1 MIRENLKKIFVKND
15 NNNGQQSLDKRHMN
29 ITPFVE
35 DIAKLLVIEL
45 PKIESWSCLFLE
57 DGQIQTQREFRRDEL
72 PEDTTYY
79 RSFYFDKR
87 NLIVI
92 ARKYL
97 RVDLGNGI
105 RRFRNKAS
113 AEQLFDLAHELRHV
127 WQKTYHEDV
136 YYEKNAIQL
145 EVIRDKAEIDA
156 DAFAFSY
163 VFSDRTPFT
172 WEDFPNLAEEIVL
185 YATLDEG
192 ERWSRTAELAGEYG
206 FKTGTKLEDLKN
218 NVDGE
223 KIAAAVQ
230 LIAVEKLQRRYN
242 G

>member
-1 MIRENLKKIFVKND
+1 MIRENLKKLFVKND
-15 NNNGQQSLDKRHMN
+15 NNNGQPSLDKRHMD
-29 ITPFVE
+29 ITPFAE
-35 DIAKLLVIEL
+35 DIAKLLAIEL

-97 RVDLGNGI
+97 RVDLGTGI
-105 RRFRNKAS
+105 RRFRNKTS

-163 VFSDRTPFT
+163 VFSDRTSFT

-185 YATLDEG
+185 HATLDEG
-192 ERWSRTAELAGEYG
+192 ERWKRTAELVEVYG
-206 FKTGTKLEDLKN
+206 LEMGTRLEDLKN
-218 NVDGE
+218 NVDHE
-223 KIAAAVQ
+223 WIATMVQ
-230 LIAVEKLQRRYN
+230 LIKEN
-242 G
+242 GQLK